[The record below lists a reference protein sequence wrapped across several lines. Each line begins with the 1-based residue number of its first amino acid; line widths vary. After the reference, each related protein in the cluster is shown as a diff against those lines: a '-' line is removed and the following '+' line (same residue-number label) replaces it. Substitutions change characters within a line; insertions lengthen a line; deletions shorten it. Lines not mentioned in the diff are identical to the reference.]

1 MLVTCPHCGFLT
13 APTAPGDGDE
23 PRCPRCGGLLDGPR
37 ETAAENAM
45 DGDDANV
52 AQPST
57 DAAATGSD
65 ARAPDPDAAVASA
78 APAATDAGV
87 APQAESPPAPAT
99 EAATPTAAIATPA
112 PATKRASAPRGRAA
126 PSFVRGDA
134 PVPAARRTQRR
145 EWIALGVLAALLPLQ
160 LLLAQRD
167 ELATQA
173 RWRPLLTGVCA
184 VLRCDL
190 PEWREPAAFA
200 LLDRSVQPKPG
211 AAGVLKV
218 SASFRNDARWAQP
231 WPTLRLSLSDIDGR
245 EAGARAFAPAEYR
258 RGHAAADVLAP
269 GQSALVEFDV
279 IEPAPN
285 IVAFSFEFE

>member
-13 APTAPGDGDE
+13 APIAAGDGDE
-23 PRCPRCGGLLDGPR
+23 PRCPRCGGPLDEP
-37 ETAAENAM
+37 AEAPA
-45 DGDDANV
+45 G
-52 AQPST
+52 
-57 DAAATGSD
+57 DAAAND
-65 ARAPDPDAAVASA
+65 APRGAADGDAPVAARDPSVPAAA
-78 APAATDAGV
+78 APIATDAGTDHGT
-87 APQAESPPAPAT
+87 ARAGAGPTEATTAPAT
-99 EAATPTAAIATPA
+99 TTPATPA
-112 PATKRASAPRGRAA
+112 PPRPARPRGRAA
-126 PSFVRGDA
+126 PSFVRTGA
-134 PVPAARRTQRR
+134 PVPAARRAQRH
-145 EWIALGVLAALLPLQ
+145 EWIVLGVLAALLLLQ

-190 PEWREPAAFA
+190 PAWREPAAFA
-200 LLDRSVQPKPG
+200 LLDRSVQPRPG
-211 AAGVLKV
+211 AAGVLRI
-218 SASFRNDARWAQP
+218 SASFRNDAHWAQP
-231 WPTLRLSLSDIDGR
+231 WPTLRLTLSDVDGR
-245 EAGARAFAPAEYR
+245 EAGARAFAPGEYR